1 MKFLSNLKLAHK
13 FALSFGVVL
22 ALLGILSLTAFKGF
36 GQIDK
41 KLDLVK
47 IDVMPGCQAAT
58 DLNDAVMGSFIALSS
73 ATLSPTAEGRKLG
86 LKDFEELVGG
96 MDKAMSEY
104 DPTITVAED
113 RTNFNQLK
121 DYWKAY
127 EPAARS
133 YAAALASGKTSAELA
148 NSYIKLQ
155 KVYEPA
161 DEQVAKIMKWNTQHG
176 LEIGAQAS
184 AESKTARSSM
194 WSMLVLAFG
203 VAIAAGVL
211 LTRSITAPVTQVA
224 KRLESIA
231 NICAVGLEQGINA
244 LRAGDLTFQVTPA
257 TTPVPNPG
265 GDELGQMAKTFNLM
279 LSRLQSAI
287 DSYNDARLNLSS
299 LITEVAKGSDYV
311 ANTSSSVAAASEEI
325 TATSSEIAAGADQLA
340 TNASEVAVIVEE
352 LHAQVIEVGSSSE
365 RQASLVDDAATSLA
379 DASRGIAQVDEA
391 AKAMAA
397 SASEGN
403 KAVTET
409 IEAMDRLKSQVEVSA
424 AKVQE
429 LDAAGQKIGDI
440 VKTIDSIAA
449 QTNLLALNAAIEAAR
464 AGEHGRGFAVVADEV
479 RKLAEQSSLAT
490 KEIGALIGSV
500 RSTVKETVEAIQT
513 TSQEAEDGVTRSTL
527 AGEALEEI
535 LASAER
541 VKQHADEVAKVTYE
555 ATSAMENV
563 ALAARDNL
571 TASREMTEGTERVTH
586 AITNVAAIS
595 EESAAGASEMTKGIT
610 DVSESATTLSILSSN
625 LAEAVSKFKVDAS
638 ASSKPSFEVI
648 ENKAA

>member
-47 IDVMPGCQAAT
+47 NDVMPGCQAAT

-73 ATLSPTAEGRKLG
+73 ATMSPTAEGRKLG

-148 NSYIKLQ
+148 ASYIKLQ

-176 LEIGAQAS
+176 LQIGREAS
-184 AESKTARSSM
+184 DASSAARQSI
-194 WSMLVLAFG
+194 WITLTFACI

-211 LTRSITAPVTQVA
+211 MTKNILYPITEVS
-224 KRLESIA
+224 KRLLSIET
-231 NICAVGLEQGINA
+231 ICSIGLRQGING
-244 LRAGDLTFQVTPA
+244 LRDGDLTIDVQPA
-257 TTPVPNPG
+257 TKSVEIHRK
-265 GDELGQMAKTFNLM
+265 DELGVMSDTFNRM
-279 LSRLQSAI
+279 LANIQAAVGA
-287 DSYNDARLNLSS
+287 YNEARFGLSK
-299 LITEVAKGSDYV
+299 LIVEVSTGSKTV
-311 ANTSSSVAAASEEI
+311 SETSSTVAAASEEI
-325 TATSSEIAAGADQLA
+325 TATASEISAGSDQLA

-352 LHAQVIEVGSSSE
+352 LHAQVVEVGNSSE

-527 AGEALEEI
+527 AGEALEDI

-625 LAEAVSKFKVDAS
+625 LAEAVSKFKVDPT